1 MLDKLLEEDVQK
13 SQLIQNYMDDEKND
27 FKEKYPD
34 ISFEERFPMIEHQ
47 EDSFPPYI
55 PFEERFP
62 MIEHQEDRFPPD
74 IPFEERFPMIEQ
86 EDKLK

>member
-1 MLDKLLEEDVQK
+1 MLDKLLEADVQNL
-13 SQLIQNYMDDEKND
+13 QLAQKYIDDEKND

-34 ISFEERFPMIEHQ
+34 
-47 EDSFPPYI
+47 I

-74 IPFEERFPMIEQ
+74 IPFEERFPMIEHQ

>member
-1 MLDKLLEEDVQK
+1 MLDKLLEADVQNL
-13 SQLIQNYMDDEKND
+13 QLAQKYIDDEKND

-62 MIEHQEDRFPPD
+62 MIEHQED
-74 IPFEERFPMIEQ
+74 
-86 EDKLK
+86 KLK

>member
-1 MLDKLLEEDVQK
+1 MLDKLLEADVQNL
-13 SQLIQNYMDDEKND
+13 QLAQKYIDDEKND

-34 ISFEERFPMIEHQ
+34 I
-47 EDSFPPYI
+47 

-62 MIEHQEDRFPPD
+62 MIEHQEEIFPMIEHQEDRIPPN

>member
-1 MLDKLLEEDVQK
+1 MLDKLLEADVQNL
-13 SQLIQNYMDDEKND
+13 QLAQKYIDDEKND

-34 ISFEERFPMIEHQ
+34 I
-47 EDSFPPYI
+47 

-62 MIEHQEDRFPPD
+62 MIEHQEE
-74 IPFEERFPMIEQ
+74 IFPMIEHQ

>member
-1 MLDKLLEEDVQK
+1 MLDKLLEEDIQK

-47 EDSFPPYI
+47 EDRFPPDI
-55 PFEERFP
+55 PFEDRFPQDPNFEEKPFEERFP
-62 MIEHQEDRFPPD
+62 MIEHQED
-74 IPFEERFPMIEQ
+74 
-86 EDKLK
+86 KLK

>member
-1 MLDKLLEEDVQK
+1 MLDKLLEADVQK
-13 SQLIQNYMDDEKND
+13 LQLIQKNIDDKKID
-27 FKEKYPD
+27 
-34 ISFEERFPMIEHQ
+34 FEEK
-47 EDSFPPYI
+47 

-74 IPFEERFPMIEQ
+74 IPFEDRFPQDPNFVEKPFEERFPMIEHQ